1 MAKDISSEPAQKMVD
16 EEVAKVRAAMI
27 ERAKDSHQPAAKAV
41 ELCPETGVVARA
53 MSLAAPLPRDG
64 GSNSK
69 ELSLTSSGRSPLA
82 DNRFALCW
90 FDNRLQPPT
99 W

>member
-1 MAKDISSEPAQKMVD
+1 MVD
-16 EEVAKVRAAMI
+16 EEVAKVGAAMI
-27 ERAKDSHQPAAKAV
+27 ERAKDSHQPAAKVV
-41 ELCPETGVVARA
+41 EALSGNGRRCESHVSRR
-53 MSLAAPLPRDG
+53 PLPCDG

-69 ELSLTSSGRSPLA
+69 ELSLTSFGRSPLA

>member
-41 ELCPETGVVARA
+41 EA
-53 MSLAAPLPRDG
+53 
-64 GSNSK
+64 
-69 ELSLTSSGRSPLA
+69 LSGNGRRCESHVSRRP
-82 DNRFALCW
+82 
-90 FDNRLQPPT
+90 PPT
-99 W
+99 